1 MNACVVRRGA
11 LFALTLAVAI
21 SFGLLARADAPPD
34 VVANAASPDP
44 NVAADALYAMAARED
59 ADFDFKA
66 ALASYEACAA
76 RSPSNRWAP
85 RSIVRASSL
94 RNHAEGDFAPL
105 VELER
110 VRRDPQRAN
119 DPATVAALARDAE
132 GFPPGLVRVEAEML
146 VAEAYLGRMNRPAE
160 GLVELRRVVADPKA
174 DVLTSRQAA
183 RELVDTMAGQGDL
196 DGAAR
201 TAQELG
207 KKLDPKVLASVA
219 RRLRRRV
226 AHRVSVADLALFG
239 VLALGSL
246 VVAAVRGKGALG
258 VVGHTLRRAAP
269 FALAFAAYA
278 GLVGGGLASSY
289 ETGNA
294 SPFLGIGAA
303 TFVLVLLAR
312 AWGTAGSQATAMR
325 AARALLSGTSVLAA
339 GFLILEHIDAT
350 YLEGF
355 GL

>member
-1 MNACVVRRGA
+1 MNACVVRQSA
-11 LFALTLAVAI
+11 LFVLALALASTSV
-21 SFGLLARADAPPD
+21 LPARAAVPPD
-34 VVANAASPDP
+34 VVANAASADP
-44 NVAADALYAMAARED
+44 NVAADALYAMGADQD
-59 ADFDFKA
+59 ANLDFKA

-76 RSPSNRWAP
+76 RSPSNRWTP
-85 RSIVRASSL
+85 RAIVRASSL
-94 RNHAEGDFAPL
+94 RGHAEGEFAPL
-105 VELER
+105 VTLER

-119 DPATVAALARDAE
+119 DPAAIAALARDAE

-160 GLVELRRVVADPKA
+160 GLLELRQVVADPKA

-183 RELVDTMAGQGDL
+183 RELVDTMASLGDL

-201 TAQELG
+201 TATELG
-207 KKLDPKVLASVA
+207 SKLDPKVVA
-219 RRLRRRV
+219 TISRRLHRRV
-226 AHRVSVADLALFG
+226 AHRVALGDLAAFA

-246 VVAAVRGKGALG
+246 ALGWRRGALAT
-258 VVGHTLRRAAP
+258 VGRAMRRAAP

-294 SPFLGIGAA
+294 SPFLGIGVA
-303 TFVLVLLAR
+303 TLVIVLMAR
-312 AWGTAGSQATAMR
+312 AWGAAGSQAMAAR
-325 AARALLSGTSVLAA
+325 AARAVLSASSVLAA
-339 GFLILEHIDAT
+339 GFLILEQIDAT